1 LTTLFFG
8 TTGGC
13 LDAFYLFKELYP
25 DDYDIA
31 FLSDNHDINEKVC
44 GVKIVGGFNSIKK
57 LKFKNYNF
65 VYQCG
70 SSINH
75 INRNIWFE
83 LAVKNGMKPLKL
95 ISRFAYIHET
105 AILGYGSIIYPGVK
119 IMANVKIG
127 SNCIV
132 LPNTVIN
139 HDSSIG
145 DYSIINSS
153 CVINGNVNIGS
164 KSFIGSMTSIKER
177 INIISKTTIGMS
189 SVVLS
194 DIQESGVYYGSP
206 IVKSQT
212 NKS

>member
-1 LTTLFFG
+1 MTTLFFG

-25 DDYDIA
+25 DDDDIA
-31 FLSDNHDINEKVC
+31 FLSDSHRVNDKVC
-44 GVKIVGGFNSIKK
+44 GVKIVGGFNDIKNSQ
-57 LKFKNYNF
+57 FKNSNF
-65 VYQCG
+65 VFQCG
-70 SSINH
+70 SVNNH
-75 INRNIWFE
+75 IDRNFWFE
-83 LAVKNGMKPLKL
+83 LAIRNGMKPVKL
-95 ISRFAYIHET
+95 VSKFAYVHET
-105 AILGYGSIIYPGVK
+105 AIVGIGSIIYPGVK

-139 HDSSIG
+139 HDSLIE

-164 KSFIGSMTSIKER
+164 KSYIGSMSSIKEK
-177 INIISKTTIGMS
+177 INITPKTTIGMS
-189 SVVLS
+189 SSVLS
-194 DIQESGVYYGSP
+194 DIKEPGIYFGSP
-206 IVKSQT
+206 AKK